1 MAHFD
6 GDLTI
11 LELRNCQVF
20 LNHLKFVIP
29 TSIMPYYF
37 SEGNSFFRLLV
48 WAFNLKKLKYERL
61 FYLEKSVRNKKLRKE
76 KYLKLNKALFVTY
89 YVKLKHPHFI
99 LSL

>member
-29 TSIMPYYF
+29 TSIMPFYF
-37 SEGNSFFRLLV
+37 SERNSFFKCLV
-48 WAFNLKKLKYERL
+48 WVFNLKKLKYERL
-61 FYLEKSVRNKKLRKE
+61 FYLEKSVRNKNNYEKKNIQSLIKL
-76 KYLKLNKALFVTY
+76 YL
-89 YVKLKHPHFI
+89 
-99 LSL
+99 

>member
-1 MAHFD
+1 MAHFY
-6 GDLTI
+6 GDLAI

-61 FYLEKSVRNKKLRKE
+61 FYLEKSVRNKNNYE
-76 KYLKLNKALFVTY
+76 KKN
-89 YVKLKHPHFI
+89 I
-99 LSL
+99 LSLINLYL

>member
-29 TSIMPYYF
+29 TSIMPCYF
-37 SEGNSFFRLLV
+37 SEGNSFFKFLF
-48 WAFNLKKLKYERL
+48 WAFNLKKMKYERL
-61 FYLEKSVRNKKLRKE
+61 FYIENSVRNKKLRKE
-76 KYLKLNKALFVTY
+76 RYLKSNTKV
-89 YVKLKHPHFI
+89 VKGQLRFRG
-99 LSL
+99 